1 MAISE
6 AQKKASAKW
15 DAENMTVVS
24 CKMKKGL
31 AARFAEAATAT
42 GTTRNAVL
50 LKAAKNF
57 VERYENGT
65 QDNNDTNT

>member
-6 AQKKASAKW
+6 AKKKSNAKW
-15 DAENMTVVS
+15 DAANMTSIAVRVR
-24 CKMKKGL
+24 KDF

-50 LKAAKNF
+50 LKAAKDF
-57 VERYENGT
+57 VERYENGI
-65 QDNNDTNT
+65 QDNNDTTT